1 MCACVCVYVCVCVCV
16 RACVHACVCVFV
28 CVCVQR
34 RRKVYKIG
42 GALKV
47 GIIKFMNSK
56 RAQYSFCPPGAGGVR
71 TPQLQPI
78 TIYLYC

>member
-1 MCACVCVYVCVCVCV
+1 MAAEDL
-16 RACVHACVCVFV
+16 RGFFTDDGSEEEEDDI
-28 CVCVQR
+28 QR

-42 GALKV
+42 GALKA

-56 RAQYSFCPPGAGGVR
+56 RAFVHSFCLPGAGGVR
-71 TPQLQPI
+71 TPQPI